1 MKILQINLNRCK
13 LAQDMMHQYAIELR
27 PDIIIISEPNR
38 QLPHWFKDTKGDAS
52 IWVTL
57 LNGKLP
63 DETTEVKSDGIV
75 GVRVGDVFCFSGYC
89 SSNINMLAYSEYI
102 DTLLTMTKSA
112 ARRHDK
118 VVVAGDFNAKSTCWG
133 GSTTDKRGRV
143 LMEALVGMA
152 TTSDRLPHNPVMRVT
167 GHA

>member
-1 MKILQINLNRCK
+1 MRILQINLNRCK
-13 LAQDMMHQYAIELR
+13 LAQDMMHQCAIELR

-38 QLPHWFKDTKGDAS
+38 QLPHWFNGTKGDAS

-57 LNGKLP
+57 INGKLP

-89 SSNINMLAYSEYI
+89 SPNISKLAYSKYI
-102 DTLLTMTKSA
+102 DTLSIMTKSV

-118 VVVAGDFNAKSTCWG
+118 VVVAGWYTTGCSRD
-133 GSTTDKRGRV
+133 STTCQWSEQPPSRMIWPSHVPSGGAKMPPSRSTRC
-143 LMEALVGMA
+143 
-152 TTSDRLPHNPVMRVT
+152 
-167 GHA
+167 